1 MKGYVTRLTHIILC
15 SPSLSVMLESTT
27 HWHVQSAWSK
37 AGVGTNIVLELKTPS
52 PLESDHDRHANNNVS
67 KKRSRARIAFDMG
80 ATPCFDDAIPAKYVF
95 LSHGHIDHVGALF
108 SHARAHAVSCGGEA
122 PTYFVPA
129 QLLPQIEQCRN
140 AMSLIDSFTIAKKSD
155 DKYSTNN
162 VKSEGR
168 ENLLKMKLIPVKP
181 GDEFPLKG
189 ITYGSKTNF
198 FMRAFE
204 VDHAGHA
211 ALGYIIGS
219 RTKAAG
225 LKPEYQHLNGA
236 AIRELVQSGITVQ
249 ADPVEKIEVAYS
261 GDTCAR
267 GLMKKECLRSP
278 KDDVL
283 DSEDQHLLK
292 SAAYLDQAFQA
303 EMLICELTFLDSS
316 EDETQRRRSE
326 DRGHLHITDLHDIF
340 ASHGQLNKH
349 SDARCILF
357 YHLSGR
363 YAPASR
369 ALDYICAGLPLEIRN
384 SCHVAIK
391 SLFSDREKL
400 SNDGLAA
407 LIESNG
413 CISIED
419 YLRWR
424 ENNKSADEVCR
435 N

>member
-1 MKGYVTRLTHIILC
+1 
-15 SPSLSVMLESTT
+15 MLESTT

-52 PLESDHDRHANNNVS
+52 PLIASDHDRHVNNVS

-108 SHARAHAVSCGGEA
+108 SHSRAHAVSCGGEA

-140 AMSLIDSFTIAKKSD
+140 AMSLIDSFTTSKKSD
-155 DKYSTNN
+155 DN
-162 VKSEGR
+162 KSEGR

-204 VDHAGHA
+204 VDHAGHT

-236 AIRELVQSGITVQ
+236 AIRELVQAGMTVQ

-267 GLMKKECLRSP
+267 GLMKKECHRSS
-278 KDDVL
+278 KDDVV

-292 SAAYLDQAFQA
+292 SAAFLDQAFQA
-303 EMLICELTFLDSS
+303 EMLICELTYLDSS
-316 EDETQRRRSE
+316 EDEAQRRRSE
-326 DRGHLHITDLHDIF
+326 ERGHLHINDLHDMF

-349 SDARCILF
+349 SEARCILF

-363 YAPASR
+363 YSPASR
-369 ALDYICAGLPLEIRN
+369 ALDYIATGLPLEIRN
-384 SCHVAIK
+384 SCHVAIR
-391 SLFSDREKL
+391 SLLSDREK
-400 SNDGLAA
+400 SSDHELAA
-407 LIESNG
+407 LIQSNG
-413 CISIED
+413 CISVEE

-424 ENNKSADEVCR
+424 ENNESANEVFLKSTSDS
-435 N
+435 

>member
-1 MKGYVTRLTHIILC
+1 MKGRFTRLTHTYHSVLPIA
-15 SPSLSVMLESTT
+15 LSMLESTT
-27 HWHVQSAWSK
+27 HWNVQSAWSK

-52 PLESDHDRHANNNVS
+52 PLESDHDRHANNVS

-140 AMSLIDSFTIAKKSD
+140 AMSLIDSFTIARKSD
-155 DKYSTNN
+155 DNKYSTNN

-189 ITYGSKTNF
+189 ISYGSKTNF

-236 AIRELVQSGITVQ
+236 AIRELVKSGITIQ
-249 ADPVEKIEVAYS
+249 ADPVEKIEIAYS

-326 DRGHLHITDLHDIF
+326 ERGHLHINDLHDIF
-340 ASHGQLNKH
+340 ASHGQLKKH

-391 SLFSDREKL
+391 SLLSDREKL
-400 SNDGLAA
+400 TNDGLAA

-424 ENNKSADEVCR
+424 ENNKSADEVVA
-435 N
+435 